1 MSEKRDAYV
10 QKLKENINQWS
21 DEIDKFQVKAEKTKA
36 DVQVQFKKHIEE
48 LKAKRHGLEGKLAD
62 LQKADEKAWED
73 IKGGVDKA
81 WHALGESF
89 TAAKSRFDK

>member
-1 MSEKRDAYV
+1 MIEKRDAYV
-10 QKLKENINQWS
+10 QKLKENISKWN
-21 DEIDKFQVKAEKTKA
+21 EEVDKFQVKAGQAKA
-36 DVQVQFKKHIEE
+36 EIQVEFKKHIEE
-48 LKAKRHGLEGKLAD
+48 LKEKRHGLEGKLAI